1 MALIKADIIM
11 ARQGIELYKSNEI
24 KEVKNQAAYHL
35 QQAAEKMIKIQI
47 YRSGVPYENKS
58 LYVHNLKVLIHYAE
72 LLDFGVRI
80 PDFIRKNA
88 LIISDWEASSRY
100 DIHFTIKYPAASN
113 GVFDPRGIRQMC
125 MQACPLDSLL
135 AGIKITSL
143 EKCYKEV
150 TSWYDELSGT
160 GIK

>member
-1 MALIKADIIM
+1 MQLDLTMALIKADIIM
-11 ARQGIELYKSNEI
+11 ARQGIELYRSNEI
-24 KEVKNQAAYHL
+24 REVKNQAAYHL

-72 LLDFGVRI
+72 RLDFGVRI

-100 DIHFTIKYPAASN
+100 DIHFTIK
-113 GVFDPRGIRQMC
+113 
-125 MQACPLDSLL
+125 
-135 AGIKITSL
+135 ITSL

-150 TSWYDELSGT
+150 TNWYDELSGI